1 MYMCLLY
8 IYIYIYIYIYET
20 QLNGKNT
27 VEWILQNC
35 SFKPLVWQRYI
46 DDIFLLWQHEE
57 EKLKEF
63 LDILNAIILAS
74 NLLQNIHGTD

>member
-1 MYMCLLY
+1 MAPPYAIIFMGDL
-8 IYIYIYIYIYET
+8 E
-20 QLNGKNT
+20 
-27 VEWILQNC
+27 ERILQNC
-35 SFKPLVWQRYI
+35 SFKPLVWWRYI

-74 NLLQNIHGTD
+74 NLLQNIQGTD